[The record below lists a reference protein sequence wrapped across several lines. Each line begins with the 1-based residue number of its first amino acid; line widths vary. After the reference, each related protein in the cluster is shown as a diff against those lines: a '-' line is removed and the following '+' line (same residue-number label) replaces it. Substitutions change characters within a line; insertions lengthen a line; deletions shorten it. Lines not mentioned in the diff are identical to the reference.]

1 MNGLRKNV
9 EHIKQI
15 VSMQQSYAR
24 RSSVLEPVCLTELA
38 EDAIRMNAE
47 SLMRHR
53 VEVTR
58 EYEEVPLLTTDRH
71 QVLQVL
77 VNLLGNAK
85 YALEDCAQKR
95 LVVRISPSGAQF
107 VRVAVIDNGMGIP
120 RENLTQIFN
129 HGFTT
134 RKDGHGFGLHSGAL
148 VAQALGGRLSAHSDG
163 AGRGAEFTLEL
174 PIHHQAA

>member
-1 MNGLRKNV
+1 
-9 EHIKQI
+9 
-15 VSMQQSYAR
+15 MQQSYAR
-24 RSSVLEPVCLTELA
+24 RSSVLEPVSLTELA
-38 EDAIRMNAE
+38 EDAIRINAE

-53 VEVTR
+53 VQVTR

-71 QVLQVL
+71 EVLQVL

-85 YALEDCAQKR
+85 YALEECAQKR
-95 LVVRISPSGAQF
+95 LVVRISRSGTHA

-120 RENLTQIFN
+120 QENLTQIFN

-148 VAQALGGRLSAHSDG
+148 VAQGLGGKLSAHSDG
-163 AGRGAEFTLEL
+163 AGLGAEFILEL
-174 PIHHQAA
+174 PIHHQRA